1 MPLIRV
7 KTVPGRLAYTAPRGG
22 KPIPTDRYVDVE
34 HTAYIERLLNFHQDI
49 EQEPAAKKPAAKSLT
64 E

>member
-1 MPLIRV
+1 MSMIRV
-7 KTVPGRLAYTAPRGG
+7 KTVEGRRAYTAPRGG

-49 EQEPAAKKPAAKSLT
+49 VQETAAKKPAAKSLT